1 MGVPLNHPRKIDHY
15 FVLKQPSAMGIM
27 TQGISRLQLVRIK
40 EQQDQIRSGS
50 QPSADLH
57 EVIASAAPIGP
68 STKITKT
75 KVGWFHL
82 RTQGSNIQCSC
93 SISDQRKHP
102 LNIQLT
108 SISEL

>member
-1 MGVPLNHPRKIDHY
+1 
-15 FVLKQPSAMGIM
+15 MGIM

-40 EQQDQIRSGS
+40 EQQDQIRSGG

-75 KVGWFHL
+75 KVGWFQL
-82 RTQGSNIQCSC
+82 RTQGSNIHVHVRYL
-93 SISDQRKHP
+93 INGNMH